1 MTKKDKNHLLAS
13 WKHETGDP
21 ETQEWRED
29 LTDEA
34 RSFVDSLDDRYISG
48 IAAMC
53 SAVLVRERVR
63 ARFSPEEIKE
73 LETVYDHCVLR
84 TRSGR
89 QYIARLD
96 KDGQI
101 VLEEV
106 T

>member
-21 ETQEWRED
+21 ETQEWREE

-34 RSFVDSLDDRYISG
+34 RSFVDSLDDCYISG

-63 ARFSPEEIKE
+63 ARFSPE
-73 LETVYDHCVLR
+73 DC
-84 TRSGR
+84 
-89 QYIARLD
+89 ARLQ
-96 KDGQI
+96 KMLTVVGQE
-101 VLEEV
+101 LMPEV
-106 T
+106 ALR

>member
-1 MTKKDKNHLLAS
+1 MDKDRKAHIDWCLDS
-13 WKHETGDP
+13 ETSDP